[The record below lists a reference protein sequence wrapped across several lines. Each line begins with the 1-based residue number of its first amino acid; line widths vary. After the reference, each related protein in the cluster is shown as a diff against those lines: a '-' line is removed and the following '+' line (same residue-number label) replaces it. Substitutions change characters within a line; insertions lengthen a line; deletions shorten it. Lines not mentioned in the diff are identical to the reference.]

1 MPVLS
6 ADVASVVCG
15 DTTGVDDDAENH
27 EADTREDLDEGEHEF
42 DLFTSCQSLLLV
54 LVSLLFAFCFFI
66 PPPPFFLFPFWEILL
81 FPLSVPLDSS
91 LLMQRQTIHT
101 HLSITPDTEELNGNQ
116 SNQQGH
122 NPGAVVDTFGARPI
136 MDDVAG
142 GGDFEWKHGQPADC
156 ILPPAYYLVNVGNLF
171 CSALYTNKQSP
182 NYVVIRS
189 SANRSFVIS
198 RRLRVVEVL

>member
-1 MPVLS
+1 M
-6 ADVASVVCG
+6 
-15 DTTGVDDDAENH
+15 
-27 EADTREDLDEGEHEF
+27 RESTNSTCSHHVSLCC
-42 DLFTSCQSLLLV
+42 LFLCLC
-54 LVSLLFAFCFFI
+54 SLLFVFSS
-66 PPPPFFLFPFWEILL
+66 PPPFFLFPFWEILL

-122 NPGAVVDTFGARPI
+122 NPGAVVDTFRARPI
-136 MDDVAG
+136 VDDVAG

-156 ILPPAYYLVNVGNLF
+156 ILPPAYYLVNVGNVF

-182 NYVVIRS
+182 SYVVIRS
-189 SANRSFVIS
+189 SANQSFVIS
-198 RRLRVVEVL
+198 RRLRVVEIL